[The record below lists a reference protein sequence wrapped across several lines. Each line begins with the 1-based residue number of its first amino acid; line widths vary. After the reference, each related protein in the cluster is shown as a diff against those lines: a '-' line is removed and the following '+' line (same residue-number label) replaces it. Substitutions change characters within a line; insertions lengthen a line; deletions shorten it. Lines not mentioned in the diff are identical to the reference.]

1 LRKRNRVK
9 PSHRMRPRSAPGKLD
24 LTIVGPGRVGQAMA
38 KLLAGAGIKVRFVAA
53 RRLEAARRAVR
64 FIGAGTPVALG
75 SRELAEASVILL
87 TVSDS
92 ALAPLARQLSSL
104 RSSWRGKVVL
114 HTCGAL
120 PSNVLAPLK
129 RRGAAIGS
137 LHPFQT
143 IPDPATGSR
152 NLLCSFWAIEGD
164 ARACQVARRLCRALE
179 GISFHVRPSWKTLY
193 HAAAFLSCAGVVT
206 LLDQSARLLRS
217 AGVPERIVRPM
228 LGQFVNETIGN
239 FVRLGARRALT
250 GPAVRG
256 DWETIDRHLR
266 ALRRSAPE
274 LLEVYQP
281 LVRAMV
287 RLARR
292 RQPPHLSRKR

>member
-1 LRKRNRVK
+1 LKKRNRVK
-9 PSHRMRPRSAPGKLD
+9 PSRRIRSRHSPSRFD
-24 LTIVGPGRVGQAMA
+24 LTLVGPGRLGQAMA
-38 KLLAGAGIKVRFVAA
+38 KLLASAGIKVRFVAA

-64 FIGAGTPVALG
+64 FIGAGAPVALDAK
-75 SRELAEASVILL
+75 ELAEASIILL
-87 TVSDS
+87 TVSDA
-92 ALAPLARQLSSL
+92 ALAPLARQLSNL

-120 PSNVLAPLK
+120 PSTVLAPLR

-143 IPDPATGSR
+143 IPDPPTGSR

-164 ARACQVARRLCRALE
+164 AQACRVASRLCRALE
-179 GISFHVRPSWKTLY
+179 GISFRVRPSWKTLY

-228 LGQFVNETIGN
+228 LGLFVNETIGN

-250 GPAVRG
+250 GPAARG
-256 DWETIDRHLR
+256 DWETIERHLR
-266 ALRRSAPE
+266 ALRRYAPE
-274 LLEVYQP
+274 VIETYEP

-292 RQPPHLSRKR
+292 RQPRHLTRER

>member
-1 LRKRNRVK
+1 MRKRNRVK
-9 PSHRMRPRSAPGKLD
+9 PSRRAHSRNSPREFD
-24 LTIVGPGRVGQAMA
+24 VTIVGPGRLGQALG
-38 KLLAGAGIKVRFVAA
+38 KLLATAGIKVRFIAA

-64 FIGAGTPVALG
+64 FIGAGTPVTLD

-87 TVSDS
+87 TVSDA
-92 ALAPLARQLSSL
+92 ALAPLARQLKNL

-120 PSNVLAPLK
+120 PSAVLAPLK

-143 IPDPATGSR
+143 VPDPATGSR

-164 ARACQVARRLCRALE
+164 AHACKVARRLCRALE
-179 GISFHVRPSWKTLY
+179 GISFRVRPAWKTLY

-206 LLDQSARLLRS
+206 LLDQAARLLRS
-217 AGVPERIVRPM
+217 SGVPERIVRPM
-228 LGQFVNETIGN
+228 LGQFVNETMGN

-256 DWETIDRHLR
+256 DWETIERHLR
-266 ALRRSAPE
+266 ALRRYAPE
-274 LLEVYQP
+274 VVQVYQP
-281 LVRAMV
+281 LERAMV

-292 RQPPHLSRKR
+292 RQPPHLTRER

>member
-1 LRKRNRVK
+1 MKKPNRVK
-9 PSHRMRPRSAPGKLD
+9 PSRSARPRSFTGKLEVT
-24 LTIVGPGRVGQAMA
+24 LVGPGRVGQAMA
-38 KLLAGAGIKVRFVAA
+38 RLLARAGIKVRFVAA

-64 FIGAGTPVALG
+64 FIGGGTPVSMEAK
-75 SRELAEASVILL
+75 ELADAQVILL
-87 TVSDS
+87 TVSDA
-92 ALAPLARQLSSL
+92 ALAPLGRRLAKL

-120 PSNVLAPLK
+120 PSAVLAPFK

-143 IPDPATGSR
+143 VPDAQTGSR
-152 NLLCSFWAIEGD
+152 NLVHSFWAIEGD
-164 ARACQVARRLCRALE
+164 AHACEVAALLARLLD
-179 GISFHVRPSWKTLY
+179 GIPFRIRPSRKTLY
-193 HAAAFLSCAGVVT
+193 HAAAVLSCGGVVA

-217 AGVPERIVRPM
+217 VGVPAGIVRPI
-228 LGQFVNETIGN
+228 LGRFVTETIGN

-256 DWETIDRHLR
+256 DWETIEKHLR
-266 ALRRSAPE
+266 ALRRYAPE
-274 LLEVYQP
+274 VVEVYEP
-281 LVRAMV
+281 LERAME

-292 RQPPHLSRKR
+292 RQPHLARKR

>member
-1 LRKRNRVK
+1 
-9 PSHRMRPRSAPGKLD
+9 MG
-24 LTIVGPGRVGQAMA
+24 
-38 KLLAGAGIKVRFVAA
+38 KLLAGAGIRVRFVAA
-53 RRLEAARRAVR
+53 RRLEAARRAAR
-64 FIGAGTPVALG
+64 FIGAGAPLALD
-75 SRELAEASVILL
+75 SRELAAASVILL
-87 TVSDS
+87 TVSDA
-92 ALAPLARQLSSL
+92 ALAPLAQQLKKL

-120 PSNVLAPLK
+120 PSTVLAPLK

-152 NLLCSFWAIEGD
+152 NLLRCFWAIEGD
-164 ARACQVARRLCRALE
+164 AQACRMAERLASALE
-179 GISFHVRPSWKTLY
+179 GISFRIRPAWKTLY
-193 HAAAFLSCAGVVT
+193 HAAAVLSCAGVVT

-228 LGQFVNETIGN
+228 LGQFVNETLRN

-266 ALRRSAPE
+266 ALRRHAPE
-274 LLEVYQP
+274 VVHVYEPLE
-281 LVRAMV
+281 RAME

-292 RQPPHLSRKR
+292 RRPPHLSRKR

>member
-1 LRKRNRVK
+1 LKKRNRVK
-9 PSHRMRPRSAPGKLD
+9 PPRRVRSRNSAGEID
-24 LTIVGPGRVGQAMA
+24 LTLVGPGRVGQAMA

-64 FIGAGTPVALG
+64 FIGGGTPVALEAK
-75 SRELAEASVILL
+75 ELADSQVILL
-87 TVSDS
+87 TVSDA
-92 ALAPLARQLSSL
+92 ALAPLARQLAKL
-104 RSSWRGKVVL
+104 HRSWRGKVVL

-120 PSNVLAPLK
+120 PSTVLAPFK

-152 NLLCSFWAIEGD
+152 NLLHSFWAIEGD
-164 ARACQVARRLCRALE
+164 AQACEVAGLLARLLD
-179 GISFHVRPSWKTLY
+179 GIPFRIRPSWKTLY
-193 HAAAFLSCAGVVT
+193 HAAAVLSCGGVVA

-217 AGVPERIVRPM
+217 AGVPAGIVRPM

-256 DWETIDRHLR
+256 DWETIERHLR
-266 ALRRSAPE
+266 ALRRYAPE
-274 LLEVYQP
+274 VVEVYEP
-281 LVRAMV
+281 LERAME

-292 RQPPHLSRKR
+292 RQPPHLARKR

>member
-1 LRKRNRVK
+1 MKKQSRVK
-9 PSHRMRPRSAPGKLD
+9 SSRRVRSRNLAGEID
-24 LTIVGPGRVGQAMA
+24 LTLVGPGRVGQAMA
-38 KLLAGAGIKVRFVAA
+38 KLLASAGIKVRFVAA

-64 FIGAGTPVALG
+64 FIGGGTPVDLEAK
-75 SRELAEASVILL
+75 ELADAQVILL
-87 TVSDS
+87 TVSD
-92 ALAPLARQLSSL
+92 AAMAPLGRRLAKV

-120 PSNVLAPLK
+120 PSAVLAPFK
-129 RRGAAIGS
+129 RRSAAIGS

-152 NLLCSFWAIEGD
+152 NLLRCFWAIEGD
-164 ARACQVARRLCRALE
+164 TQACEVAALLARSLD
-179 GISFHVRPSWKTLY
+179 GIPFRIRPSWKTLY
-193 HAAAFLSCAGVVT
+193 HAAAVLSCGGVVA
-206 LLDQSARLLRS
+206 LLGQSARLLRS
-217 AGVPERIVRPM
+217 AGVPAGIVRPM
-228 LGQFVNETIGN
+228 LGQFVNETIAN

-256 DWETIDRHLR
+256 DWETVERHLR
-266 ALRRSAPE
+266 ALRRHAPE
-274 LLEVYQP
+274 VVEVYAP
-281 LVRAMV
+281 LERAME